1 VLYVEHVPDSF
12 SLLQDKVKINSLSMV
27 AEDHADSRH
36 NAGAIYKCIRDPL
49 ISKKVPSDRKLPLVY
64 VVDSILKN
72 VKGKFVPIIEKD
84 VKNWMPVVYQSLAED
99 KRAKLK
105 KTWNLWKDSI
115 GFSESSWKEMGA
127 CFDPKQ
133 SSSSPSSG
141 DTPSSA
147 VSNSALNAKLDKAG
161 IARAVRYML
170 IVTLL
175 APLKHLNYVTNILLV
190 HCTTERWQFETQTG
204 APECH
209 ATYSG

>member
-1 VLYVEHVPDSF
+1 
-12 SLLQDKVKINSLSMV
+12 MV

-49 ISKKVPSDRKLPLVY
+49 VSKKVPSDRKLPLVY

-127 CFDPKQ
+127 CFDPTQ
-133 SSSSPSSG
+133 SSSPSSG
-141 DTPSSA
+141 DKSSSA
-147 VSNSALNAKLDKAG
+147 VSNSALNANLDKAG
-161 IARAVRYML
+161 IARAVRYMHSYSTSASKAFEL
-170 IVTLL
+170 CYSY
-175 APLKHLNYVTNILLV
+175 LNRVLYNRKTAV
-190 HCTTERWQFETQTG
+190 
-204 APECH
+204 
-209 ATYSG
+209 

>member
-1 VLYVEHVPDSF
+1 MLSVKLLTDSF
-12 SLLQDKVKINSLSMV
+12 YIFQDKVKINSLSMV

-49 ISKKVPSDRKLPLVY
+49 ASKKVPSDRKLPLVY

-141 DTPSSA
+141 DKSSSA
-147 VSNSALNAKLDKAG
+147 VLNSTLNTKLDKAG

-170 IVTLL
+170 IVT

-190 HCTTERWQFETQTG
+190 YCITERRQFETQTG
-204 APECH
+204 APKCH